1 MAKYVT
7 IRDRNISDV
16 DDAIWEKAKH
26 DAINHHMSLRAWII
40 FLILRG
46 IDDKENR

>member
-1 MAKYVT
+1 MAL
-7 IRDRNISDV
+7 RDRNISDI

-40 FLILRG
+40 FLILRSA
-46 IDDKENR
+46 DDEGKG